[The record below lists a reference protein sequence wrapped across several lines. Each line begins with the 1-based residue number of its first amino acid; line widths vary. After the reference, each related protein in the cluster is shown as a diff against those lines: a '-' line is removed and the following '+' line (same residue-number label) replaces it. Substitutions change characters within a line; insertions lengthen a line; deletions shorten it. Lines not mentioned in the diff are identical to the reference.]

1 VIRLSG
7 VVDHGPH
14 LGAEDLVPLRAFEQ
28 VVERIDGFMSCT
40 PSCSARVPCRPSGTH
55 HVLLVPQ
62 VRAVGTPLTSR
73 SMVCSN
79 KIAARM
85 REPSNAGLVSTRV
98 RMACTRSNISAS
110 EL

>member
-1 VIRLSG
+1 M
-7 VVDHGPH
+7 
-14 LGAEDLVPLRAFEQ
+14 
-28 VVERIDGFMSCT
+28 GFMSCT
-40 PSCSARVPCRPSGTH
+40 PSCSAARPLSTFRNGTTFFSSH
-55 HVLLVPQ
+55 RY
-62 VRAVGTPLTSR
+62 RAVGTPSTSR

-98 RMACTRSNISAS
+98 RMAWTRSNISAS